1 MGGES
6 PNRESAVAGAC
17 LTGTLRWTSQTID
30 TWSTISKL
38 PEVSNFGY

>member
-1 MGGES
+1 MGRES

-17 LTGTLRWTSQTID
+17 LTGSLRWTSQPIH

-38 PEVSNFGY
+38 PEASNFGY